1 MLFPVLLRLTQVILL
16 CQAFV
21 TSRRNETFQTRIHY
35 LVYPLDPVLSQCY
48 SSYPACMWL
57 FSCRG
62 SFRFCSL
69 SSRVAC
75 SVFVVSR
82 SIMDKASLFQSI
94 GLSEQKAQE
103 TMKNEALSRRL
114 ETIIKLVRAV
124 CVGISFLPYVHML
137 SYLSG

>member
-1 MLFPVLLRLTQVILL
+1 
-16 CQAFV
+16 
-21 TSRRNETFQTRIHY
+21 
-35 LVYPLDPVLSQCY
+35 
-48 SSYPACMWL
+48 MWL
-57 FSCRG
+57 FCLKG

-69 SSRVAC
+69 SSRVAS

-124 CVGISFLPYVHML
+124 CVGIYLFLICMCYHIYTVSEL
-137 SYLSG
+137 

>member
-1 MLFPVLLRLTQVILL
+1 
-16 CQAFV
+16 
-21 TSRRNETFQTRIHY
+21 
-35 LVYPLDPVLSQCY
+35 
-48 SSYPACMWL
+48 MWL
-57 FSCRG
+57 FSLKG

-69 SSRVAC
+69 SSRVAS

-82 SIMDKASLFQSI
+82 SIMDKASLFQGI

-124 CVGISFLPYVHML
+124 CVGIYLFLMCMCYHIYTVSEL
-137 SYLSG
+137 